1 MRRIRPA
8 MPADLKRTNQAID
21 HLRAARDVLRQAGCP
36 RAAAATMRALASA
49 EGARRHVDHRITRSR
64 T

>member
-1 MRRIRPA
+1 

-21 HLRAARDVLRQAGCP
+21 HLRAARDLLRQAGCP